1 MAAVTGFQVSG
12 LSEYVKENRD
22 NILRKIVLEGDTIS
36 KMAKQLGVKTKE
48 RLHYF
53 DLDPVLQ
60 DGKGC
65 GFNPSGATN
74 ITEKDIETAA
84 FKVNDQWCNDD
95 LLGKYAEYLVRY
107 GADANAENLAFEQ
120 LIADELVKNINK
132 EMERQVWQG
141 DTSNTGATD
150 LIDGL
155 LKQASEDDNTVLVD
169 WSMASATTLYDKV
182 KAVIMAIPE
191 EILDDAVVF
200 VSPANF
206 RGLVFELLEMNNFH
220 ITPEEIEKGEFY
232 FPGTTIAV
240 HKTLGLTGE
249 DDKIYASTWANMV
262 YATDMLDDKEE
273 LRFWFSDDADLHR
286 VKVKWNAG
294 VATYFSDYVVL
305 GGTLQ

>member
-1 MAAVTGFQVSG
+1 MAAGFVVSG
-12 LSEYVKENRD
+12 LSAYVQENRD
-22 NILRKIVLEGDTIS
+22 NILRKVVLEGDTIS

-53 DLDPVLQ
+53 NLNPTIQ

-65 GFNPSGATN
+65 GFSAVGATN
-74 ITEKDIETAA
+74 ITEKDIETAVM
-84 FKVNDQWCNDD
+84 KINDQWCNDD
-95 LLGKYAEYLVRY
+95 LLGKYAEYLVKF
-107 GADANAENLAFEQ
+107 GADANAEQLAFEQ

-132 EMERQVWQG
+132 EMEKRVWQG
-141 DTSNTGATD
+141 VKAND

-155 LKQASEDDNTVLVD
+155 LTQAAADANTVKVTL
-169 WSMASATTLYDKV
+169 SGNSLYDKV

-206 RGLVFELLEMNNFH
+206 RGLVFELLEKNNFH
-220 ITPEEIEKGEFY
+220 IAPEEIEKGEFY

-240 HKTLGLTGE
+240 HKTIGLTGV
-249 DDKIYASTWANMV
+249 DDKIYASTWGNMV
-262 YATDMLDDKEE
+262 YATDMMDDKEE

-305 GGTLQ
+305 GE

>member
-1 MAAVTGFQVSG
+1 MAFNVSG
-12 LSEYVKENRD
+12 LSAYVQENRD
-22 NILRKIVLEGDTIS
+22 NILRKVILEGDTIS

-53 DLDPVLQ
+53 DLNPVIQ

-65 GFNPSGATN
+65 GFSAQGATN
-74 ITEKDIETAA
+74 ITEKDVETAVM
-84 FKVNDQWCNDD
+84 KINDEWCNDD
-95 LLGKYAEYLVRY
+95 LLGKYAEYLVRF

-132 EMERQVWQG
+132 EMEKRVWQG
-141 DTSNTGATD
+141 VKAND

-155 LKQASEDDNTVLVD
+155 LTQAAADNETVKVTFGSGD
-169 WSMASATTLYDKV
+169 TLYDKV

-206 RGLVFELLEMNNFH
+206 RGLVFELLEKNNFH
-220 ITPEEIEKGEFY
+220 IAPEEIEKGEFY

-240 HKTLGLTGE
+240 HKTIGLTGV
-249 DDKIYASTWANMV
+249 DDKIYASTWGNMV
-262 YATDMLDDKEE
+262 YATDMMDDKEE

-305 GGTLQ
+305 GE

>member
-1 MAAVTGFQVSG
+1 MAFNVSG
-12 LSEYVKENRD
+12 LSAYVQENRD
-22 NILRKIVLEGDTIS
+22 NILRKVILEGDTIS

-53 DLDPVLQ
+53 SLDPVIQ

-65 GFNPSGATN
+65 GFSAQGATN
-74 ITEKDIETAA
+74 ITEKDVETAVM
-84 FKVNDQWCNDD
+84 KINDEWCNDD
-95 LLGKYAEYLVRY
+95 LLGKYAEYLVRF

-132 EMERQVWQG
+132 EMEKRVWQG
-141 DTSNTGATD
+141 KKATD

-155 LKQASEDDNTVLVD
+155 LTQAAADANTVKV
-169 WSMASATTLYDKV
+169 TLSGNSLYEKV

-206 RGLVFELLEMNNFH
+206 RGLVFELLEKNNFH
-220 ITPEEIEKGEFY
+220 IAPEEIEKGEFY

-240 HKTLGLTGE
+240 HKTIGLTGV
-249 DDKIYASTWANMV
+249 DDKIYASTWGNMV
-262 YATDMLDDKEE
+262 YATDMMDDKEE

-305 GGTLQ
+305 GE

>member
-1 MAAVTGFQVSG
+1 MAFNVSG
-12 LSEYVKENRD
+12 LSAYVQENRD
-22 NILRKIVLEGDTIS
+22 NILRKVVLEGDTIS

-53 DLDPVLQ
+53 SLDPVIQ

-65 GFNPSGATN
+65 GFSAQGATN
-74 ITEKDIETAA
+74 ITEKDVETAVM
-84 FKVNDQWCNDD
+84 KINDEWCNDD
-95 LLGKYAEYLVRY
+95 LLGKYAEYLVRF

-132 EMERQVWQG
+132 EMEKRVWQG
-141 DTSNTGATD
+141 VKAND

-155 LKQASEDDNTVLVD
+155 LTQAAADNETVKVTFGSGD
-169 WSMASATTLYDKV
+169 TLYDKV

-220 ITPEEIEKGEFY
+220 IAPEEIEKGEFY

-240 HKTLGLTGE
+240 HKTIGLTGV
-249 DDKIYASTWANMV
+249 DDKIYASTWGNMV
-262 YATDMLDDKEE
+262 YATDMMDDKEE

-305 GGTLQ
+305 GE

>member
-1 MAAVTGFQVSG
+1 MAFNVSG
-12 LSEYVKENRD
+12 LSAYVQENRD
-22 NILRKIVLEGDTIS
+22 NILRKVVLEGDTIS

-53 DLDPVLQ
+53 SLDPVIQ

-65 GFNPSGATN
+65 GFSAQGATN
-74 ITEKDIETAA
+74 ITEKDVETAVM
-84 FKVNDQWCNDD
+84 KINDEWCNDD
-95 LLGKYAEYLVRY
+95 LLGKYAEYLVRF

-132 EMERQVWQG
+132 EMEKRVWQG
-141 DTSNTGATD
+141 KKATD
-150 LIDGL
+150 FIDGL
-155 LKQASEDDNTVLVD
+155 LTQAEADANTVKV
-169 WSMASATTLYDKV
+169 TLSGDSLYEKV

-206 RGLVFELLEMNNFH
+206 RGLVFELLEKNNFH
-220 ITPEEIEKGEFY
+220 IAPEEIEKGEFY

-240 HKTLGLTGE
+240 HKTIGLTGV
-249 DDKIYASTWANMV
+249 DDKIYASTWGNMV
-262 YATDMLDDKEE
+262 YATDMMDDKEE

-305 GGTLQ
+305 GE

>member
-1 MAAVTGFQVSG
+1 MANVSGFQVSG

-22 NILRKIVLEGDTIS
+22 NILRKIILEGDTIS

-53 DLDPVLQ
+53 ALDPAIQ

-74 ITEKDIETAA
+74 ITERDIETAV
-84 FKVNDQWCNDD
+84 FKVNDEWCNDD
-95 LLGKYAEYLVRY
+95 LLGKFAEYLVRY
-107 GADANAENLAFEQ
+107 GADANAEKLAFEE

-132 EMERQVWQG
+132 QMETLVWQG
-141 DTSNTGATD
+141 STNDGD

-155 LKQASEDDNTVLVD
+155 ITQAYNDRDTIRVEYAGLG
-169 WSMASATTLYDKV
+169 SAATLYEKV

-200 VSPANF
+200 LSVANF
-206 RGLVFELLEMNNFH
+206 RSLVFELLEMNNFH

-232 FPGTTIAV
+232 FPGTTVAI
-240 HKTLGLTGE
+240 HKTIGLTGQ
-249 DDKIYASTWANMV
+249 DDFIYATTWANMV

-294 VATYFSDYVVL
+294 VATYFPDYVVM
-305 GGTLQ
+305 GGLFN

>member
-1 MAAVTGFQVSG
+1 MAFNVSG
-12 LSEYVKENRD
+12 LSAYVQENRD
-22 NILRKIVLEGDTIS
+22 NILRKVILEGDTIS

-53 DLDPVLQ
+53 DLNPVIQ

-65 GFNPSGATN
+65 GFSAQGATN
-74 ITEKDIETAA
+74 ITEKDVETAVM
-84 FKVNDQWCNDD
+84 KINDEWCNDD
-95 LLGKYAEYLVRY
+95 LLGKYAEYLVRF

-132 EMERQVWQG
+132 EMEKRVWQG
-141 DTSNTGATD
+141 KKATD
-150 LIDGL
+150 FIDGL
-155 LKQASEDDNTVLVD
+155 LTQAEADANTVKV
-169 WSMASATTLYDKV
+169 TLSGNSLYEKV

-206 RGLVFELLEMNNFH
+206 RGLVFELLEKNNFH
-220 ITPEEIEKGEFY
+220 IAPEEIEKGEFY

-240 HKTLGLTGE
+240 HKTIGLTGV
-249 DDKIYASTWANMV
+249 DDKIYASTWGNMV
-262 YATDMLDDKEE
+262 YATDMMDDKEE

-305 GGTLQ
+305 GE

>member
-1 MAAVTGFQVSG
+1 MAFNVSG
-12 LSEYVKENRD
+12 LSAYVQENRD
-22 NILRKIVLEGDTIS
+22 NILRKVILEGDTIS

-53 DLDPVLQ
+53 SLDPVIQ

-65 GFNPSGATN
+65 GFSAQGATN
-74 ITEKDIETAA
+74 ITEKDVETAVM
-84 FKVNDQWCNDD
+84 KINDEWCNDD
-95 LLGKYAEYLVRY
+95 LLGKYAEYLVRF
-107 GADANAENLAFEQ
+107 GADANAEQLAFEQ

-132 EMERQVWQG
+132 EMERRVWQG
-141 DTSNTGATD
+141 VKAND

-155 LKQASEDDNTVLVD
+155 LTQAAADNETITVSFGSGD
-169 WSMASATTLYDKV
+169 TLYEKV

-240 HKTLGLTGE
+240 HKTIGLTGV
-249 DDKIYASTWANMV
+249 DDKIYASTWGNMV
-262 YATDMLDDKEE
+262 YATDMMDDKEE

-305 GGTLQ
+305 GE

>member
-1 MAAVTGFQVSG
+1 MAFNVSG
-12 LSEYVKENRD
+12 LSAYVQENRD
-22 NILRKIVLEGDTIS
+22 NILRKVILEGDTIS
-36 KMAKQLGVKTKE
+36 RMAKQLGVKTKE

-53 DLDPVLQ
+53 SLDPIIQ

-65 GFNPSGATN
+65 GFSAQGATN
-74 ITEKDIETAA
+74 ITEKDVETAVM
-84 FKVNDQWCNDD
+84 KINDEWCNDD
-95 LLGKYAEYLVRY
+95 LLGKYAEYLVRF
-107 GADANAENLAFEQ
+107 GADANAEQLAFEQ

-132 EMERQVWQG
+132 EMEKRVWQG
-141 DTSNTGATD
+141 KKATD

-155 LKQASEDDNTVLVD
+155 LTQAAADKETITVSFGSGD
-169 WSMASATTLYDKV
+169 TLYEKV

-220 ITPEEIEKGEFY
+220 IAPEEIEKGEFY

-240 HKTLGLTGE
+240 HKTIGLTGV
-249 DDKIYASTWANMV
+249 DDKIYASTWGNMV
-262 YATDMLDDKEE
+262 YATDMMDDKEE

-305 GGTLQ
+305 GE

>member
-1 MAAVTGFQVSG
+1 MAFNVSG
-12 LSEYVKENRD
+12 LSAYVQENRD
-22 NILRKIVLEGDTIS
+22 NILRKVVLEGDTIS

-53 DLDPVLQ
+53 SLDPVIQ

-65 GFNPSGATN
+65 GFSAQGATN
-74 ITEKDIETAA
+74 ITEKDVETAVM
-84 FKVNDQWCNDD
+84 KINDEWCNDD
-95 LLGKYAEYLVRY
+95 LLGKYAEYLVRF
-107 GADANAENLAFEQ
+107 GANANAENLAFEQ
-120 LIADELVKNINK
+120 LISDELVKNINK
-132 EMERQVWQG
+132 EMEKRVWQG
-141 DTSNTGATD
+141 KKATD
-150 LIDGL
+150 FIDGL
-155 LKQASEDDNTVLVD
+155 LTQAEADANTVKV
-169 WSMASATTLYDKV
+169 TLSGDSLYEKV

-206 RGLVFELLEMNNFH
+206 RGLVFELLEKNNFH
-220 ITPEEIEKGEFY
+220 IAPEEIEKGEFY

-240 HKTLGLTGE
+240 HKTIGLTGV
-249 DDKIYASTWANMV
+249 DDKIYASTWGNMV
-262 YATDMLDDKEE
+262 YATDMMDDKEE

-305 GGTLQ
+305 GK

>member
-1 MAAVTGFQVSG
+1 MAFNVSG
-12 LSEYVKENRD
+12 LSAYVQENRD
-22 NILRKIVLEGDTIS
+22 NILRKVILEGDTIS
-36 KMAKQLGVKTKE
+36 KMTKQLGVKTKE

-53 DLDPVLQ
+53 DLNPVIQ

-65 GFNPSGATN
+65 GFSAQGATN
-74 ITEKDIETAA
+74 ITEKDVETAVM
-84 FKVNDQWCNDD
+84 KINDEWCNDD
-95 LLGKYAEYLVRY
+95 LLGKYAEYLVRF

-132 EMERQVWQG
+132 EMEKRVWQG
-141 DTSNTGATD
+141 VKAND

-155 LKQASEDDNTVLVD
+155 LTQAAADNETVKVTFGSGD
-169 WSMASATTLYDKV
+169 TLYDKV

-200 VSPANF
+200 LSPANF
-206 RGLVFELLEMNNFH
+206 RSLVFELLEKNNFH
-220 ITPEEIEKGEFY
+220 IAPEEIEKGEFY
-232 FPGTTIAV
+232 FPGTTIPV
-240 HKTLGLTGE
+240 HKTLGLTGV
-249 DDKIYASTWANMV
+249 DGKIYASTWGNMV
-262 YATDMLDDKEE
+262 YATDMMDDKEE

-305 GGTLQ
+305 GE

>member
-1 MAAVTGFQVSG
+1 MAFNVSG
-12 LSEYVKENRD
+12 LSAYVQENRD
-22 NILRKIVLEGDTIS
+22 NILRKVILEGDTIS
-36 KMAKQLGVKTKE
+36 KMTKQLGVKTKE

-53 DLDPVLQ
+53 DLNPVIQ

-65 GFNPSGATN
+65 GFSAQGATN
-74 ITEKDIETAA
+74 ITEKDVETAVM
-84 FKVNDQWCNDD
+84 KINDEWCNDD
-95 LLGKYAEYLVRY
+95 LLGKYAEYLVRF

-132 EMERQVWQG
+132 EMEKRVWQG
-141 DTSNTGATD
+141 VKAND

-155 LKQASEDDNTVLVD
+155 LTQAAADNETVKVTFGSGD
-169 WSMASATTLYDKV
+169 TLYDKV

-220 ITPEEIEKGEFY
+220 IAPEEIEKGEFY

-240 HKTLGLTGE
+240 HKTIGLTGV
-249 DDKIYASTWANMV
+249 DDKIYASTWGNMV
-262 YATDMLDDKEE
+262 YATDMMDDKEE

-305 GGTLQ
+305 GE

>member
-1 MAAVTGFQVSG
+1 MAFNVSG
-12 LSEYVKENRD
+12 LSAYVQENRD
-22 NILRKIVLEGDTIS
+22 NILRKVVLEGDTIS

-53 DLDPVLQ
+53 SLDPAIQ

-65 GFNPSGATN
+65 GFSAQGATN
-74 ITEKDIETAA
+74 ISEKDIETAI
-84 FKVNDQWCNDD
+84 FKINDEWCNDD
-95 LLGKYAEYLVRY
+95 LLGKYAEYLVRF

-132 EMERQVWQG
+132 EMEKRVWQG
-141 DTSNTGATD
+141 KKATD
-150 LIDGL
+150 FIDGL
-155 LKQASEDDNTVLVD
+155 LTQAEADANTVKV
-169 WSMASATTLYDKV
+169 TLSGDSLYEKV

-206 RGLVFELLEMNNFH
+206 RGLVFELLEKNNFH
-220 ITPEEIEKGEFY
+220 IAPEEIEKGEFY

-240 HKTLGLTGE
+240 HKTIGLTGV
-249 DDKIYASTWANMV
+249 DDKIYASTWGNMV
-262 YATDMLDDKEE
+262 YATDMMDDKEE

-305 GGTLQ
+305 GK

>member
-1 MAAVTGFQVSG
+1 MAFNVSG
-12 LSEYVKENRD
+12 LSAYVQENRD
-22 NILRKIVLEGDTIS
+22 NILRKVVLEGDTIS

-53 DLDPVLQ
+53 SLDPVIQ

-65 GFNPSGATN
+65 GFSAQGATN
-74 ITEKDIETAA
+74 ITEKDVETAVM
-84 FKVNDQWCNDD
+84 KINDEWCNDD
-95 LLGKYAEYLVRY
+95 LLGKYAEYLVRF

-132 EMERQVWQG
+132 EMEKRVWQG
-141 DTSNTGATD
+141 VKAND

-155 LKQASEDDNTVLVD
+155 LTQAAADNETVKVTFGSGD
-169 WSMASATTLYDKV
+169 TLYDKV

-206 RGLVFELLEMNNFH
+206 RGLVFELLEKNNFH
-220 ITPEEIEKGEFY
+220 IAPEEIEKGEFY

-240 HKTLGLTGE
+240 HKTIGLTGV
-249 DDKIYASTWANMV
+249 DDKIYASTWGNMV
-262 YATDMLDDKEE
+262 YATDMMDDKEE

-305 GGTLQ
+305 GE

>member
-1 MAAVTGFQVSG
+1 MAGFVVSG
-12 LSEYVKENRD
+12 LSAYVQENRD
-22 NILRKIVLEGDTIS
+22 NILRKVILEGDTIGR
-36 KMAKQLGVKTKE
+36 MAKQLGVKTKE

-65 GFNPSGATN
+65 GFSAQGSTK
-74 ITEKDIETAA
+74 ITQKDIETAA

-95 LLGKYAEYLVRY
+95 LLGKYAEYMVRY

-141 DTSNTGATD
+141 NTGDTGATD
-150 LIDGL
+150 LIQGL
-155 LKQASEDDNTVLVD
+155 ITLADADSNTIDVTFGSGDSV
-169 WSMASATTLYDKV
+169 YDKV
-182 KAVIMAIPE
+182 KAVIMEIPE

-206 RGLVFELLEMNNFH
+206 RSLVFELLEMNNFH
-220 ITPEEIEKGEFY
+220 IAPEEIEKGEFY

-240 HKTLGLTGE
+240 HKTIGLTGV
-249 DDKIYASTWANMV
+249 DDKIYATPWSNMV
-262 YATDMLDDKEE
+262 YATDMMNDKEE
-273 LRFWFSDDADLHR
+273 LRFWFSDDDDLHK

-294 VATYFSDYVVL
+294 VNTYFSDYVVL
-305 GGTLQ
+305 GQ

>member
-1 MAAVTGFQVSG
+1 MAFNVSG
-12 LSEYVKENRD
+12 LSAYVQENKD
-22 NILRKIVLEGDTIS
+22 NILRKVILQGDTIS

-65 GFNPSGATN
+65 GFSAQGATN
-74 ITEKDIETAA
+74 ITEKEIVTAA

-107 GADANAENLAFEQ
+107 GADENAENLAFEQ
-120 LIADELVKNINK
+120 LITDELVKNINK

-141 DTSNTGATD
+141 ATSAHSGTD
-150 LIDGL
+150 LINGFL
-155 LKQASEDDNTVLVD
+155 TLAQNEDSAATITAAT
-169 WSMASATTLYDKV
+169 SASAYTAV
-182 KAVIMAIPE
+182 KNVIMAIPE

-200 VSPANF
+200 VAPAVF
-206 RGLVFELLEMNNFH
+206 RQLVFELLEMNNFH
-220 ITPEEIEKGEFY
+220 IAPEEIERGEFY
-232 FPGTTIAV
+232 FPGTTIAI
-240 HKTLGLTGE
+240 HKTMGLNGSK
-249 DDKIYASTWANMV
+249 KIYASTWGNMV
-262 YATDMLDDKEE
+262 YATDMMDDKEE

-305 GGTLQ
+305 GGLA

>member
-1 MAAVTGFQVSG
+1 MAFNVSG
-12 LSEYVKENRD
+12 LSAYVQENKD
-22 NILRKIVLEGDTIS
+22 NILRRVVLEGDTIS

-53 DLDPVLQ
+53 ALDPVIQ

-65 GFNPSGATN
+65 GFSAQGATN
-74 ITEKDIETAA
+74 ITEKDVETAVM
-84 FKVNDQWCNDD
+84 KINDQWCNDD
-95 LLGKYAEYLVRY
+95 LLGKYAEYLVRF
-107 GADANAENLAFEQ
+107 GADENAENLAFEQ

-132 EMERQVWQG
+132 EMEKRVWQG
-141 DTSNTGATD
+141 KKATD

-155 LKQASEDDNTVLVD
+155 LTQANADADTVKVTFGTGD
-169 WSMASATTLYDKV
+169 TLYDKV

-220 ITPEEIEKGEFY
+220 IAPEEIEKGEFY
-232 FPGTTIAV
+232 FPGTSIAI
-240 HKTLGLTGE
+240 HKTIGLTGE
-249 DDKIYASTWANMV
+249 DSKIYASTWENMV
-262 YATDMLDDKEE
+262 YATDMMDDKEE

-305 GGTLQ
+305 GE